1 MQHAYLTCAALCCV
15 CRLAKDLEI
24 KAKLEEEA
32 KAKAEAAAEAMALKE
47 VQNTTHKTTCNASSS
62 GTLADLGK
70 AVPAARGNT
79 SLTFSEVLTILCDDG
94 GALFGRAIASRLL
107 LKQLLCFGRVN
118 KACSKILRENLYKLL
133 LCSRDVMQD
142 PGELRKVGMQK
153 LVCKYLHLTAYIYCE
168 YLYLFSLYRMITPY
182 SQIAFI
188 TLKYPNP
195 LCHSQIT
202 CIAYY
207 DTTFTLNY
215 RTFDLPPGRRRQDR
229 ASPASRQG
237 HSSRRCACR

>member
-1 MQHAYLTCAALCCV
+1 MQRAYLTCAAFCCV
-15 CRLAKDLEI
+15 RRLADLEI

-79 SLTFSEVLTILCDDG
+79 SLTFSEVLTILGDDG

-142 PGELRKVGMQK
+142 PGELRKVGMHK
-153 LVCKYLHLTAYIYCE
+153 LVCKYLYLTAYIYCE

-188 TLKYPNP
+188 TLK
-195 LCHSQIT
+195 
-202 CIAYY
+202 
-207 DTTFTLNY
+207 
-215 RTFDLPPGRRRQDR
+215 
-229 ASPASRQG
+229 
-237 HSSRRCACR
+237 

>member
-1 MQHAYLTCAALCCV
+1 VEVLNPKVIFGSPAMPKKKAEGGVGGGGGAEKRAKTADAEHPMDTSGEQLAAPAA
-15 CRLAKDLEI
+15 AK
-24 KAKLEEEA
+24 KTAKTA
-32 KAKAEAAAEAMALKE
+32 KAAKVTA
-47 VQNTTHKTTCNASSS
+47 VQW
-62 GTLADLGK
+62 D
-70 AVPAARGNT
+70 GNT